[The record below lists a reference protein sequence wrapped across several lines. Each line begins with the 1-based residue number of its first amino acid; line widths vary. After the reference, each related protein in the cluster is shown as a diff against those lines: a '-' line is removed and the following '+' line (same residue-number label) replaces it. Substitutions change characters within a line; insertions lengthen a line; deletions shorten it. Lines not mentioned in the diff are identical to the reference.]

1 MKKIKRFILLLIA
14 MMAMISIIGFVGSYE
29 FASEIVY
36 GLTKAQY
43 DSIVNDIGENASEK
57 QVAKQYL
64 ENKKRYDSIK

>member
-1 MKKIKRFILLLIA
+1 MKKISTFILLLIA
-14 MMAMISIIGFVGSYE
+14 MMAIIGFAGSYE

-36 GLTKAQY
+36 GLTEAQY
-43 DSIVNDIGENASEK
+43 DSISNDIGENASEK